1 MKNNSKKKGMKI
13 LVGFITLALIGSTF
27 ATIASMRNAKS
38 KKNVQQV
45 NEETVKTEGTKE
57 VDKDINEVLK
67 KDMASAKVEAGDKE
81 VKAKITVTS
90 EANKIQLDK
99 IAEEY
104 SKQLQEKY
112 KGKDV
117 KVEVLYG
124 GKTAAESNVYN
135 PVKDEKNK
143 DIPKMTVR
151 MENALSTMDRHVII
165 TLDTKTPEK
174 YTVTVLGQKCRYAV
188 KQKFF
193 HTVVETTNEK
203 AIKDSIK
210 ITVNK

>member
-1 MKNNSKKKGMKI
+1 MKNNRKKKVMKI
-13 LVGFITLALIGSTF
+13 LVGFITLALVGSTF
-27 ATIASMRNAKS
+27 ATIASMRRAKS
-38 KKNVQQV
+38 QNKTQQV
-45 NEETVKTEGTKE
+45 NEETVKKEGAKE
-57 VDKDINEVLK
+57 VDKDITEALK
-67 KDMASAKVEAGDKE
+67 KDMGNAKIEAADKE

-90 EANKIQLDK
+90 EANKIQLDNV
-99 IAEEY
+99 AAEY

-117 KVEVLYG
+117 KVEVIYG
-124 GKTAAESNVYN
+124 GKKAAESNVYST
-135 PVKDEKNK
+135 VKDEKNK

-151 MENALSTMDRHVII
+151 MENGLSNMDRHVIVN
-165 TLDTKTPEK
+165 LDTPTPEK

-193 HTVVETTNEK
+193 HTVVETTDEK

>member
-13 LVGFITLALIGSTF
+13 IIAFVTLALVGSTF
-27 ATIASMRNAKS
+27 ATIASMRKAKS
-38 KKNVQQV
+38 EKNVQQV
-45 NEETVKTEGTKE
+45 NEETVKKEGAKE
-57 VDKDINEVLK
+57 VDKDITEALK
-67 KDMASAKVEAGDKE
+67 KNMESAKVQAGDKE
-81 VKAKITVTS
+81 VQAKITVTS

-99 IAEEY
+99 VAAEY

-117 KVEVLYG
+117 KVEVIYG
-124 GKTAAESNVYN
+124 GKKVSESNVYN
-135 PVKDEKNK
+135 TVKDEKNK

-151 MENALSTMDRHVII
+151 MENGLSNMDRHVII
-165 TLDTKTPEK
+165 NLDTKTPEK

-188 KQKFF
+188 NQKFF
-193 HTVVETTNEK
+193 HTVVETTDEK
-203 AIKDSIK
+203 AIKEGIK

>member
-13 LVGFITLALIGSTF
+13 IIAFVTLALVGSTF
-27 ATIASMRNAKS
+27 ATIASMRKAKS
-38 KKNVQQV
+38 EKNVQQV
-45 NEETVKTEGTKE
+45 NEETVKKEGAKE
-57 VDKDINEVLK
+57 VDKDITEALK
-67 KDMASAKVEAGDKE
+67 KNMESAKVQAGDKE
-81 VKAKITVTS
+81 VQAKITVTS

-99 IAEEY
+99 VAAEY

-117 KVEVLYG
+117 KVEVIYG
-124 GKTAAESNVYN
+124 GKKVSESNVYN
-135 PVKDEKNK
+135 TVKDEKNK

-151 MENALSTMDRHVII
+151 MENGLSNMDRHVII
-165 TLDTKTPEK
+165 NLDTKTPEK

-188 KQKFF
+188 NQKFF
-193 HTVVETTNEK
+193 HTVVETTDEK
-203 AIKDSIK
+203 AIKAGIK

>member
-13 LVGFITLALIGSTF
+13 IVAFITLALVGSTF
-27 ATIASMRNAKS
+27 ATIASMRKAKS
-38 KKNVQQV
+38 EKNVQQV
-45 NEETVKTEGTKE
+45 NEETVKKEGAKE
-57 VDKDINEVLK
+57 VDKDITEALK
-67 KDMASAKVEAGDKE
+67 KNMESAKVQAGDKE
-81 VKAKITVTS
+81 VQAKITVTS

-99 IAEEY
+99 VAAEY

-117 KVEVLYG
+117 KVEVIYG
-124 GKTAAESNVYN
+124 GKKVSESNVYN
-135 PVKDEKNK
+135 TVKDEKNK

-151 MENALSTMDRHVII
+151 MENGLSNMDRHVII
-165 TLDTKTPEK
+165 NLDTKTPEK

-188 KQKFF
+188 NQKFF
-193 HTVVETTNEK
+193 HTVVETTDEK
-203 AIKDSIK
+203 AIKEGIK